1 MFWTVAITI
10 LVMEDLDFL
19 QTTLAV
25 EFIAALFQR
34 HTIGNITKGNKKM
47 VTVLI
52 VKDEAAALGYQQ
64 HPKVSGE
71 LFYFFGD
78 STLVISVGKKVFHF

>member
-1 MFWTVAITI
+1 MFWTI

-19 QTTLAV
+19 QTILAV
-25 EFIAALFQR
+25 QFIAALFHQ

-52 VKDEAAALGYQQ
+52 VKDEAAGLGHPQ
-64 HPKVSGE
+64 HPKAS
-71 LFYFFGD
+71 
-78 STLVISVGKKVFHF
+78 S